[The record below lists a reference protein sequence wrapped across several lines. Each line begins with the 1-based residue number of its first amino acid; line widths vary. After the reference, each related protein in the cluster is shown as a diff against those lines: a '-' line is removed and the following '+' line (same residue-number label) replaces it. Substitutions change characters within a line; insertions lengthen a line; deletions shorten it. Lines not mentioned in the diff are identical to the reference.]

1 MAQKGSAA
9 KHMFYYLLAL
19 VTLGFAAIG
28 LGQIL
33 FQIINA
39 SFPETTYYYESA
51 YSSYVLRFGISS
63 VIVAGP
69 IYAFISYLIN
79 RDLSKGTLD
88 KDSAV
93 RKWLTYLILL
103 ASVFTVMGFLIGF
116 LNSFLLGELTVKF
129 VLKVLSAIVIS
140 ALIFSYYL
148 YDIRREKFVSK
159 TAIRSFGVL
168 TLVVTVATLV
178 GGFMIIESPSKV
190 RSLREDEERVNR
202 LRNISYQV
210 EEHFRVNKKLP
221 SDLAPLEQNLL
232 EYNLKD
238 PVSEKPFEYRMVD
251 SKTYELCAEFMN
263 SNREKQEEYPADYY
277 SYPDPAW
284 LHDVGR
290 QCFEKK
296 IPDSLDQPLDIA
308 PKPVR

>member
-33 FQIINA
+33 FQMINA

-69 IYAFISYLIN
+69 IYGLISYLIN

-129 VLKVLSAIVIS
+129 ILKVLSAIAIS
-140 ALIFSYYL
+140 SLIFAYYL
-148 YDIRREKFVSK
+148 YDIRREKFASK
-159 TAIRSFGVL
+159 TVIRIFGVA
-168 TLVVTVATLV
+168 TLIIAIATLV
-178 GGFMIIESPSKV
+178 GGFMVIESPSKV
-190 RSLREDEERVNR
+190 RSLREDDERVNR

-210 EEHFRVNKKLP
+210 EAYYGENKKVP
-221 SDLAPLEQNLL
+221 DDLSPLEKNILT
-232 EYNLKD
+232 YNFKD
-238 PVSEKPFEYRMVD
+238 PVTEKPFEYRVLD
-251 SKTYELCAEFMN
+251 AKKYELCAEFVN
-263 SNREKQEEYPADYY
+263 SNKDTQEEYPADYY

-296 IPDSLDQPLDIA
+296 IPDYLDQPVTNI
-308 PKPVR
+308 PPVK